1 MKRIRSIFVTLFLL
15 AAGMTTAQPYDIF
28 LDNYHFME
36 KIPGSKTSNTMKYD
50 NINGSPYLDR
60 EFQEGIL
67 FLNDTLA
74 ARLPVRFNIYTNEIE
89 YQMDGVVY
97 TPGDRSAIK
106 KAMVGRSVLVWSH
119 IIGHGSYVEQLVA
132 GKGSL
137 FQKRSVQFKPEEP
150 PKPIIGTSTPAEFV
164 RDFDSYYF
172 ELSGSIPIE
181 IKSMNGLIEILS
193 DKKDEM
199 QRFIK
204 SEKLRR
210 MSKEHLIRVITY
222 YNTL

>member
-1 MKRIRSIFVTLFLL
+1 MKQIRGLFVTLFLL

-36 KIPGSKTSNTMKYD
+36 KIPGGKTSNTMKYD

-60 EFQEGIL
+60 EFKEGIL

-74 ARLPVRFNIYTNEIE
+74 AKLPVRFNIYTNEIE
-89 YQMDGVVY
+89 YQIDGTVY
-97 TPGDRSAIK
+97 TPGDRAAIR
-106 KAMVGRSVLVWSH
+106 KAMMGKSVLVWSH
-119 IIGHGSYVEQLVA
+119 IIAHGSYVEQLVT
-132 GKGSL
+132 GKSSL
-137 FQKRSVQFKPEEP
+137 YMKRSVLFKPEEP
-150 PKPIIGTSTPAEFV
+150 PKPIVGTATPAEFV
-164 RDFDSYYF
+164 RDFDSYFF

-181 IKSMNGLIEILS
+181 IKNMKGLVELLS
-193 DKKDEM
+193 DKKAEM

-204 SEKLRR
+204 DEKLRR
-210 MSKEHLIRVITY
+210 MSKENLVRVITY